1 MSEEIDRWIKYMKE
15 NPSTWKEKHTKFINS
30 QFEKSKQFQE
40 RLLKTPNGKDK
51 LINLY
56 DIKNI
61 KGYPKLN

>member
-1 MSEEIDRWIKYMKE
+1 MKE